1 MKNINK
7 LSIAMVALIMLTI
20 SNSCS
25 DEFLN
30 KEPWGVTSEGIFY
43 TEKGCQALLN
53 GCYGVIGG
61 GGQGLGY
68 DWGASVTNWAFGS
81 AASDDAYK
89 GSEVT
94 DQVPANDVE
103 KWELIS
109 TNGYVSQ
116 KWRWA
121 IGVGADRVNKT
132 LRVLKITEGKNAI
145 SAAAAKEIRAEAR
158 FLRAFYYF
166 EARLLYGDYLPI
178 LTEDVEDVKTVS
190 NVNPDGAVLNFI
202 IEDLKFAWENLPES
216 QGTQVGR
223 PTKYAAMALAAKA
236 YLQDLKYAEAK
247 PLLDN
252 IISSGKF
259 ELMPK
264 FIQNYEIET
273 NNNKESVFEIQNS
286 VNDGAGYGSYNGE
299 MGIGLNWPHGSD
311 IGMCC
316 GFHQPS
322 QNLVNAYKV
331 DANGLPLFDT
341 YNNVDFKNDQGIFSE
356 DEFVPDDQTP
366 VDPRLDF
373 TVSRRGIP
381 YKDWGVN
388 RGYHW
393 IRKQPEG
400 GPYLPA
406 PKPFLKKSQVSA
418 FKDNTGGWM
427 SGVNANNFRYIRYAH
442 ILLWRAEVAAAEND
456 LPKALELVNRVRE
469 RAGNDQVMG
478 KVKAT
483 KLPASFYPW
492 GDSAPGTSGND
503 IDWTKPAAN
512 YKVGKYT
519 SFANK
524 DQAMTA
530 VQWEI
535 RLEFATEGMRFF
547 DLRRWDK
554 LPNKIGGKSMA
565 EILNGFA
572 AADLRIRKSFMN
584 GATFSETD
592 KWVPVP
598 QAQIDLQ
605 PGVIEQRK

>member
-1 MKNINK
+1 MKNIKK
-7 LSIAMVALIMLTI
+7 LSIAMVLLIMLTI

-30 KEPWGVTSEGIFY
+30 KEPWGVTSESIFY

-68 DWGASVTNWAFGS
+68 DWGASVSNWSFGS

-94 DQVPANDVE
+94 DQIPANDVE

-132 LRVLKITEGKNAI
+132 LRILKITEEKNAI
-145 SAAAAKEIRAEAR
+145 SAAVAKEIRAEAR
-158 FLRAFYYF
+158 FIRAFHYF

-178 LTEDVEDVKTVS
+178 LTEDIVDVKTVS
-190 NVNPDGAVLNFI
+190 NVNPDGAILNFI
-202 IEDLKFAWENLPES
+202 IDDLKFAWENLPES

-236 YLQDLKYAEAK
+236 YMQDLKYAEAK

-252 IISSGKF
+252 IINSGKF

-264 FIQNYEIET
+264 FIQNYEIAT
-273 NNNKESVFEIQNS
+273 NNNKESIFEIQNS
-286 VNDGAGYGSYNGE
+286 VNDGGGTGSFNGE
-299 MGIGLNWPHGSD
+299 MGIGLNWPHGGD
-311 IGMCC
+311 IGFCC

-331 DANGLPLFDT
+331 DANGLPLFNTFND
-341 YNNVDFKNDQGIFSE
+341 VDFKNDQGIFSE

-388 RGYHW
+388 RGAQW
-393 IRKQPEG
+393 IRKQSEG

-406 PKPFLKKSQVSA
+406 PKPFLKKSEVGS

-442 ILLWRAEVAAAEND
+442 VLLWRAEIAASEND
-456 LPKALELVNRVRE
+456 LPKALELVNRIRE
-469 RAGNDQVMG
+469 RAANDHVMG

-483 KLPASFYPW
+483 KLPVDFYPW
-492 GDSAPGTSGND
+492 GDSAPGVSGND
-503 IDWTKPAAN
+503 IDWSKPAAN
-512 YKVGKYT
+512 YKIGTYT

-524 DQAMTA
+524 EQAMTA
-530 VQWEI
+530 VQWET

-572 AADLRIRKSFMN
+572 TTDLRIRKSFMS
-584 GATFSETD
+584 GANFSETD

-598 QAQIDLQ
+598 QTQIDLQ